1 MKKLM
6 AVFLCIW
13 LLIPAAVFANADS
26 FTGNDVLKKGAIG
39 PSVRLLQ
46 QSLKMAGYFQAVETS
61 ENFGE
66 VTDTALKAY
75 QAAAGLTADG
85 AAGKATLKALTE
97 GGFVPALPG
106 SVYKTGNTYAE
117 LPALQAALHSEGLFE
132 GAFSPQFGPATLG
145 AVKAFQA
152 KYELTADG
160 VVGKGTLQKLRS
172 LGYIY
177 DPMELETRLEGDP
190 DTVQTPQT
198 LPEVTRGTG
207 RGGVPVNWYDIKPRF
222 TAGNT
227 VLTVED
233 YRTGVRFNVQVSYC
247 ATVHADIEPLTP
259 QDTETV
265 KKLWGGYSWDRR
277 PVLIHFDGQVYAA
290 SMNGM
295 PHAGLEAE
303 PEGITVS
310 GRSGGFGRGY
320 NFDDVKGNG
329 MDGHLCLHFV
339 GSRTHGSNK
348 IDEKHQANI
357 RIAAG
362 Q

>member
-6 AVFLCIW
+6 AVLLCLG
-13 LLIPAAVFANADS
+13 LLMPSAGFAGSDS
-26 FTGNDVLKKGAIG
+26 FTGSDVLKKGDKG

-46 QSLKMAGYFQAVETS
+46 QSLKMAGHFQSVETS
-61 ENFGE
+61 ENFGD
-66 VTDTALKAY
+66 VTEKALKSY
-75 QAAAGLTADG
+75 QAAAGLEADG
-85 AAGKATLKALTE
+85 VAGKATLTALTA
-97 GGFVPALPG
+97 GGFVPALPAA
-106 SVYKTGNTYAE
+106 VYKSGNVYPE

-132 GAFSPQFGPATLG
+132 GPFSPQFGPATLG
-145 AVKAFQA
+145 AVKAFQT
-152 KYELTADG
+152 KYALTADG
-160 VVGKGTLQKLRS
+160 VVGKGTLQQLRG

-177 DPMELETRLEGDP
+177 DPMELETQLEGEP
-190 DTVQTPQT
+190 ETLQTV
-198 LPEVTRGTG
+198 PEVTRGTG
-207 RGGVPVNWYDIKPRF
+207 RGGIPINWYDIKPRF
-222 TAGNT
+222 TAGKT

-233 YRTGVRFNVQVSYC
+233 YRTGVKFNVQVSYC
-247 ATVHADIEPLTP
+247 ATVHADIEPMTQ

-277 PVLIHFDGQVYAA
+277 PVLIHFEGQVYAA

-303 PEGITVS
+303 PEGVTVG

-320 NFDDVKGNG
+320 NFDDIKGNG

-339 GSRTHGSNK
+339 GSRTHGTNK
-348 IDEKHQANI
+348 IDDKHQANI